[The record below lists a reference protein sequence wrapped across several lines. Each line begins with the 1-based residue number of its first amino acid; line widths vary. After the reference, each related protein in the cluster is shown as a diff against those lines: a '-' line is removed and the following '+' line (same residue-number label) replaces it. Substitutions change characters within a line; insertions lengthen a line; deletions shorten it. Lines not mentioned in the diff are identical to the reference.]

1 MEDRGF
7 ILGPLDELN
16 LVLEDNML
24 TVHSMAASQF
34 IGPFLNVVQ
43 KWEHTMHTIS
53 EVLEVWVE
61 LQRKWLYL
69 EGIFVGGDIR
79 LQLPDE
85 TKRFDDID
93 QTFKRIMIDTLKR
106 RNVLECCTIY
116 GIYWNLRE
124 LIIYKS

>member
-1 MEDRGF
+1 
-7 ILGPLDELN
+7 
-16 LVLEDNML
+16 ML
-24 TVHSMAASQF
+24 TVHSMVASQF

-43 KWEHTMHTIS
+43 KWERTMHTIS

-93 QTFKRIMIDTLKR
+93 QAFKKIMNDTSKR

-116 GIYWNLRE
+116 GIYEIYARLRK
-124 LIIYKS
+124 LII